1 MRWAAHVARM
11 GEGRNALKILIGTP
25 RGKIPLGRPKR
36 RREENIRMDLKVMGT
51 NTRNWVDSVQ
61 DRDYWRALLNAELSH
76 VVSYIRH
83 NFQVHVQIDL
93 CLNPLSASN

>member
-1 MRWAAHVARM
+1 MHLN
-11 GEGRNALKILIGTP
+11 GIG
-25 RGKIPLGRPKR
+25 
-36 RREENIRMDLKVMGT
+36 MY
-51 NTRNWVDSVQ
+51 TRNWVDSVQ